1 LTGIK
6 LVLTDYSI
14 FRELLCNFDVLQSE
28 ARMIVIALTD
38 ESDLIWLEVMI
49 ILGVV
54 AFGRQ
59 EYFVAW
65 IVVFA
70 LFTCNIE

>member
-1 LTGIK
+1 
-6 LVLTDYSI
+6 
-14 FRELLCNFDVLQSE
+14 
-28 ARMIVIALTD
+28 MIVIALTD